1 MLRNFKKRIPHYH
14 KLQIKGTLPYY
25 EEAWRKWAS
34 WCLEQKIYPLQAH
47 IKNIIEDLSFLFDY
61 DNKYITIYFH
71 RSAIAAFHEYID
83 CLPVE
88 KRPRICSVVSGIF
101 NLRPLKPRYML
112 MWCVKQV
119 RYVFEEKFGNNPQL
133 PNKDL
138 TLKVFCAFKSTIL
151 LALRT
156 SSRISAL
163 RILQLN
169 YMIKTTE
176 YYDIR
181 LHKLYKS

>member
-1 MLRNFKKRIPHYH
+1 
-14 KLQIKGTLPYY
+14 
-25 EEAWRKWAS
+25 
-34 WCLEQKIYPLQAH
+34 
-47 IKNIIEDLSFLFDY
+47 
-61 DNKYITIYFH
+61 
-71 RSAIAAFHEYID
+71 
-83 CLPVE
+83 
-88 KRPRICSVVSGIF
+88 
-101 NLRPLKPRYML
+101 

-181 LHKLYKS
+181 LHKLYKSQRKDESPPSLVIYVFPSNKALCEVAALDCYYSKNINLEKKNQNSQLLVSFVKSLNTIAKSTLAGG